1 MKIYYR
7 IIILAISMHCSLA
20 LDSKP
25 LLATKC
31 VYKKYSTLGEE
42 RSQSSAIFAG
52 KVINEE
58 NDLGYVVFQVSKVWK
73 GSPRKIIEISK
84 DNNCN
89 PDIFKINNEYLVY
102 AVTGVD
108 SDNEKYLDNILG
120 SRTRLL
126 AKAGSDLKVLGI
138 GQVPSINNT
147 PTPTKSS
154 SASPTPTQ
162 QTIKP
167 SSSSNTD
174 AETPLSPKQRSSS
187 ESSSL
192 PIIIATITG
201 SVTSIIAFYMLKN
214 RNNKPK

>member
-1 MKIYYR
+1 MKKHFR
-7 IIILAISMHCSLA
+7 IIILATLIHCSLA
-20 LDSKP
+20 LDNKP

-31 VYKKYSTLGEE
+31 AYNKYSTLSEE
-42 RSQSSAIFAG
+42 AIFAG
-52 KVINEE
+52 KVINEK

-73 GSPRKIIEISK
+73 GSPRKIIEIPE
-84 DNNCN
+84 DNDCN

-108 SDNEKYLDNILG
+108 SDNEKYLYNVPG

-126 AKAGSDLKVLGI
+126 VKAGSDLKVLGI
-138 GQVPSINNT
+138 GQVPSIDNT

-154 SASPTPTQ
+154 SASTTPTQ

-174 AETPLSPKQRSSS
+174 AETPLSRKQPSSS

>member
-1 MKIYYR
+1 MKKHFR
-7 IIILAISMHCSLA
+7 IMILAILIHCSLA
-20 LDSKP
+20 LDNKP

-108 SDNEKYLDNILG
+108 SDNEKYLDNVLG

-126 AKAGSDLKVLGI
+126 AKAESDLKVLGI
-138 GQVPSINNT
+138 GKVPSINNT

-154 SASPTPTQ
+154 SASPIQ

-174 AETPLSPKQRSSS
+174 AETPLSRKQPISS